1 MLSFV
6 KLRQLAAAR
15 SFGVVVSALSPQVR
29 EQLARGGFLGGGV
42 GEGGEGAEVHEFAE
56 LDRGLQWCED
66 RLLVAAGLAVE
77 AAPMSIRE
85 RLERVFHDPAAVAS
99 LLGYFERCE
108 VFAGTLLMRCGD
120 PLTDGMFVLESGQ
133 VSAQLDIEG
142 EPALRLRTMGPGS
155 VLGEIEL
162 YLETPRAASVV
173 AETPCVIWRISA
185 ESLLHLKEADPTIA
199 ARFHFYMCR
208 ILAGRLAK
216 NHELLRTLLK

>member
-1 MLSFV
+1 LGGE
-6 KLRQLAAAR
+6 AE
-15 SFGVVVSALSPQVR
+15 VR
-29 EQLARGGFLGGGV
+29 EFP
-42 GEGGEGAEVHEFAE
+42 E

-66 RLLVAAGLAVE
+66 RLLAAAGLAVE

-85 RLERVFHDPAAVAS
+85 RLERVFRDPAAAAS
-99 LLGYFERCE
+99 LLGYFERQE
-108 VFAGTLLMRCGD
+108 VPAGTVLMRRGD
-120 PLTDGMFVLESGQ
+120 PPADGMFVVESGQ
-133 VSAQLDIEG
+133 VSAQLEIEG
-142 EPALRLRTMGPGS
+142 GEALRLRTMGPGS

-185 ESLLHLKEADPTIA
+185 ASLLHLKEADPTIA

-216 NHELLRTLLK
+216 NNELLRTLLK